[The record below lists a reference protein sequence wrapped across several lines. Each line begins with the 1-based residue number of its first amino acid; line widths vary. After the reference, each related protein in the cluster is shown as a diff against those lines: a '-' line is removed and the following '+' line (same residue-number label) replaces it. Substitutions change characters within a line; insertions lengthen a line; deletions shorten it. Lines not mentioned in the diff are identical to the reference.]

1 VIRTRA
7 SDIYNLGIIYACKD
21 VYESKLLTDEEYD
34 GLPERHSERAV
45 PNEIKS
51 KLDYH
56 NKLYSFLDTNRDSP
70 SFPNLLE
77 YRSFHRTMQARLIR
91 NNPMY
96 QSTYPTIESFRLYG
110 EYNNRTEW

>member
-1 VIRTRA
+1 MIRTRA

>member
-1 VIRTRA
+1 MIRTRV

-21 VYESKLLTDEEYD
+21 VYESKLLTNEEYD
-34 GLPERHSERAV
+34 SLPERHTERAV
-45 PNEIKS
+45 ANEIKS

-56 NKLYSFLDTNRDSP
+56 NKLYSFLNSNRDSP

-91 NNPMY
+91 DNPMY

-110 EYNNRTEW
+110 EYNNTME